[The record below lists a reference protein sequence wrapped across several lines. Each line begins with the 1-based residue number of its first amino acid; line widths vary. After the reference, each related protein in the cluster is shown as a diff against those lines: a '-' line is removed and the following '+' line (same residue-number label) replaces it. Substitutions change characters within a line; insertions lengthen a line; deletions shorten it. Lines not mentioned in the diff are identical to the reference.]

1 MSCGKLLAP
10 GQWWHFCGET
20 DMGQTL
26 PVKCTACGGEYKLA
40 SPEAQAEHDRKKAEW
55 AAKPSEGKFF
65 GTYLGTGASK
75 PIEHSLGWE
84 PAFLLVKQR
93 DGNHKVVDNPEYVE
107 PPPSAPEEKD
117 EPEAVG
123 AWVIRS
129 GPYFATH
136 LLCLQKPAWWRR
148 ALVKMATGWTWEDQK

>member
-10 GQWWHFCGET
+10 DQWWHFCGET

-26 PVKCTACGGEYKLA
+26 PVQCTECGGEYKLA

-55 AAKPSEGKFF
+55 AAKSNEDKFF
-65 GTYLGTGASK
+65 GAYLGTGTSK
-75 PIEHSLGWE
+75 TIEHSIGMQ
-84 PAFLLVKQR
+84 PAWFMVKQA
-93 DGNHKVVDNPEYVE
+93 DGTHKLVDNPEYVE
-107 PPPSAPEEKD
+107 PLPSEPEKD
-117 EPEAVG
+117 DEQKTVG

-136 LLCLQKPAWWRR
+136 LTCTTKPAWWRR
-148 ALVKMATGWTWEDQK
+148 AMVKLATGWFWEDQK